1 MTAPNVPVGR
11 DKPRPV
17 SPTAPSILPI
27 ARDKP
32 WLAPLAGFSDL
43 PFRLLCR
50 EYGAAVACTEM
61 VSAKG
66 LVYGQRN
73 PKAGENTESLL
84 ATTPDDAPLVVQL
97 FGAEPEFLA
106 EAARILCDRGF
117 SFFDLNM
124 GCSVPKV
131 VKTGSGAAL
140 MGDPQ
145 AAVRAAAALIKAAA
159 PRPVGVK
166 LRLGL
171 DAAHEN
177 YLDIARALEDA
188 GAAWLT
194 LHPRYARQ
202 GFSGTARHEASA
214 RLVQAVNI
222 PVLLSG
228 DLHSA
233 EDAVGRLA
241 ETGAAGVMFARGAM
255 SDPRVFSRHAAL
267 CAGREPEP
275 LGAADLRALILRHLE
290 LIRLHAPP
298 RLGKRGLPAT
308 LLKMRTVIP
317 RYVRLFPGVRELRKK
332 LCAVTEDSEP
342 AALLEDFFQAAAKGS
357 AASKESVPE

>member
-1 MTAPNVPVGR
+1 MSTHTNRKPPIGR
-11 DKPRPV
+11 GN
-17 SPTAPSILPI
+17 
-27 ARDKP
+27 P

-50 EYGAAVACTEM
+50 EQGAAVACTEM

-66 LVYGQRN
+66 LVYGVKSPR
-73 PKAGENTESLL
+73 AGENTEALL
-84 ATTPDDAPLVVQL
+84 STTPEDMPLVVQL

-106 EAARILCDRGF
+106 EAAGILRDRGF
-117 SFFDLNM
+117 AFFDLNM

-131 VKTGSGAAL
+131 QKTGSGAAL
-140 MGDPQ
+140 MRDPES
-145 AAVRAAAALIKAAA
+145 AVRAAAALVRAAG
-159 PRPVGVK
+159 PCPVGVK
-166 LRLGL
+166 MRLGP
-171 DAAHEN
+171 DARQEN

-202 GFSGTARHEASA
+202 GFSGAARHEASA
-214 RLVQAVNI
+214 RLVETVKI

-228 DLHSA
+228 DLLDA
-233 EDAVGRLA
+233 EGALARLE

-255 SDPRVFSRHAAL
+255 SDPRIFSRYTAL
-267 CAGREPEP
+267 SRNEAPGPAGTAE
-275 LGAADLRALILRHLE
+275 LRALILRHLE
-290 LIRLHAPP
+290 LIRLHSPP
-298 RLGKRGLPAT
+298 RVGRRGLPAD

-332 LCAVTEDSEP
+332 LCAVTETSEP
-342 AALLEDFFQAAAKGS
+342 AALLDDFFQAAAARAD
-357 AASKESVPE
+357 AAEPGAEFSSPE